1 MLIGILLLT
10 SCLVET
16 KTRRRPQTD
25 FCTKKI
31 NQDSLYI
38 ISELYKLKRTPSM
51 GLSYSTNK

>member
-1 MLIGILLLT
+1 M
-10 SCLVET
+10 ET